1 MPDPFIQT
9 QTTSPAFSTTDPPK
23 RSGKSALAIVFLVVF
38 IDLLGFGIVI
48 PLLPRYGDRYVKALL
63 PSAAEAGSESRA
75 AGAVLGLLMASFS
88 AMQFIFAPIWGRISD
103 RIGRR
108 PILLVGLTGSVLF
121 YLLFGYASDLP
132 ETWAA
137 LALTLLFVSR
147 IGAGVAGATIATAQA
162 VIADCTTPERR
173 KHGMAL
179 IGAAFGIGFTFG
191 PLVGFASLYWF
202 PEHHGAIGY
211 SAAGLSFIALL
222 LGIAL
227 LPETRH
233 FEEAPPLRRR
243 WFDWRA
249 TRDVLS
255 QPALAPV
262 VLIFFLATL
271 GFGGFEPTL
280 ALLIKDVLY
289 LDEQRSFLMF
299 AYVGFVLVMTQGF
312 LYRRLA
318 NRLSEVAFMAIGL
331 SLMALGLILL
341 GGVTWI
347 GYEQASQE
355 QLVLSPSIAASS
367 IGLLGSPFGQGP
379 LLATSAL
386 ASDLVSER
394 VPHGMNTSLLIFMLV
409 SMTLAVVGFAFLTP
423 SAQALVSRRSDPAK
437 QGEILGVNQSAAS
450 LARILGPIFG
460 LSLYKLTSSH
470 LLPYLFGAALLLV
483 MLPLLPRIR
492 HAPEMTR

>member
-1 MPDPFIQT
+1 MSDPSIQT
-9 QTTSPAFSTTDPPK
+9 EATASSFSPPSSPTP
-23 RSGKSALAIVFLVVF
+23 RGGSKSALAIVFLVVF

-48 PLLPRYGDRYVKALL
+48 PLLPRYGDRYVKELL
-63 PSAAEAGSESRA
+63 PSSSSALDGESRA
-75 AGAVLGLLMASFS
+75 SGAVLGLLMASFS
-88 AMQFIFAPIWGRISD
+88 AMQFFFAPLWGRISD

-108 PILLVGLTGSVLF
+108 PILLIGLVGSVVF

-132 ETWAA
+132 VQSAA
-137 LALTLLFVSR
+137 LALTLLFIAR

-162 VIADCTTPERR
+162 VIADCTTLDKR

-191 PLVGFASLYWF
+191 PLVGFASLAWF

-211 SAAGLSFIALL
+211 SAAGLSLLALI
-222 LGIAL
+222 LGLVL

-233 FEEAPPLRRR
+233 FEEAPPLLRR

-249 TRDVLS
+249 TRDVLRRPS
-255 QPALAPV
+255 LGPI

-280 ALLIKDVLY
+280 ALLIKDTLH
-289 LDEQRSFLMF
+289 LDEQNSFLVF

-318 NRLSEVAFMAIGL
+318 NRLSEVTFMALGI
-331 SLMALGLILL
+331 SLMALGLAML
-341 GGVTWI
+341 GGVTWMGS
-347 GYEQASQE
+347 GYTAELGAKWTYAEHPQE
-355 QLVLSPSIAASS
+355 FHTLLS
-367 IGLLGSPFGQGP
+367 G
-379 LLATSAL
+379 
-386 ASDLVSER
+386 
-394 VPHGMNTSLLIFMLV
+394 MLV
-409 SMTLAVVGFAFLTP
+409 SMTVAVIGFAFLTP
-423 SAQALVSRRSDPAK
+423 SAQALISRRSDPAK

-450 LARILGPIFG
+450 LARILGPVFG
-460 LSLYKLTSSH
+460 LILYKLTTSH
-470 LLPYLFGAALLLV
+470 LLPYLFGAAILLV

-492 HAPEMTR
+492 RDETPTSLH

>member
-1 MPDPFIQT
+1 MPDPSIQT
-9 QTTSPAFSTTDPPK
+9 QPTSPAVTTSDPPN

-63 PSAAEAGSESRA
+63 PSAAEAGGESRA

-88 AMQFIFAPIWGRISD
+88 AMQFVFAPIWGRISD

-108 PILLVGLTGSVLF
+108 PILLVGLIGSVMF

-132 ETWAA
+132 EEWAA

-191 PLVGFASLYWF
+191 PLVGFASLLWF
-202 PEHHGAIGY
+202 PNHHGAIGY
-211 SAAGLSFIALL
+211 SAAALSLLALL
-222 LGIAL
+222 LGFFL
-227 LPETRH
+227 MPETRH
-233 FEEAPPLRRR
+233 FKEAPPLRRR
-243 WFDWRA
+243 WLDWQA
-249 TRDVLS
+249 TRDVMR
-255 QPALAPV
+255 QPALAPII
-262 VLIFFLATL
+262 LIFFLATL

-280 ALLIKDVLY
+280 ALLIKDALRFE
-289 LDEQRSFLMF
+289 DEAGLRNSFLIF
-299 AYVGFVLVMTQGF
+299 AYVGLVLVLTQGF

-318 NRLSEVAFMAIGL
+318 NRLSEVTFMALGI
-331 SLMALGLILL
+331 SLMALGLLLL
-341 GGVTWI
+341 GGVTWLRDTI
-347 GYEQASQE
+347 DWGA
-355 QLVLSPSIAASS
+355 
-367 IGLLGSPFGQGP
+367 
-379 LLATSAL
+379 LLAL
-386 ASDLVSER
+386 
-394 VPHGMNTSLLIFMLV
+394 MLL
-409 SMTLAVVGFAFLTP
+409 SMTLAVIGFAFLTP
-423 SAQALVSRRSDPAK
+423 SAQALVSRRSDPGK

-450 LARILGPIFG
+450 LARILGPILG
-460 LSLYKLTSSH
+460 LSLYKLTPSH
-470 LLPYLFGAALLLV
+470 LLPYLFGSALLLV

-492 HAPEMTR
+492 HGPELSR

>member
-1 MPDPFIQT
+1 MPDPSIQT
-9 QTTSPAFSTTDPPK
+9 QPTSPAFPPSAPPS
-23 RSGKSALAIVFLVVF
+23 RSSKSALAIVFLVVF

-48 PLLPRYGDRYVKALL
+48 PLLPRYGDRFVKVLL
-63 PSAAEAGSESRA
+63 PSAAESGGESRA

-88 AMQFIFAPIWGRISD
+88 AMQFFFAPIWGRISD

-108 PILLVGLTGSVLF
+108 PILLVGLVGSVLF

-132 ETWAA
+132 ETAAA

-191 PLVGFASLYWF
+191 PLVGFASLFWF
-202 PEHHGAIGY
+202 PEHHGVIGY
-211 SAAGLSFIALL
+211 SAAGLSLIALL
-222 LGIAL
+222 LGIVL

-233 FEEAPPLRRR
+233 FEEAPPLQRR
-243 WFDWRA
+243 WLDWRA
-249 TRDVLS
+249 MRDVLS

-262 VLIFFLATL
+262 VLVFFLATF
-271 GFGGFEPTL
+271 GFGSFEPTL
-280 ALLIKDVLY
+280 ALLIKDSLG
-289 LDEQRSFLMF
+289 LDERDSFLVF
-299 AYVGFVLVMTQGF
+299 AYVGLVLVMTQGF

-318 NRLSEVAFMAIGL
+318 NRLSEVTFMALGIVF
-331 SLMALGLILL
+331 MALGLVLL
-341 GGVTWI
+341 GGVTWL
-347 GYEQASQE
+347 ASQKSAAWGML
-355 QLVLSPSIAASS
+355 LV
-367 IGLLGSPFGQGP
+367 
-379 LLATSAL
+379 
-386 ASDLVSER
+386 
-394 VPHGMNTSLLIFMLV
+394 FMLV
-409 SMTLAVVGFAFLTP
+409 SMTLAVIGFAFLTP
-423 SAQALVSRRSDPAK
+423 SAQALVSRRGDPAK

-460 LSLYKLTSSH
+460 LSLYKLTPSH
-470 LLPYLFGAALLLV
+470 LLPYMFGAALLAA

-492 HAPEMTR
+492 RADSSSLDGLEIKTPDGYPVR